1 VIDLVWLVPALPL
14 AGAVVNLFLGR
25 RLGRAAGV
33 IASVLMAASFA
44 ASVGV
49 LVDLVGLPGTDRVKL
64 ARLWEWFASGSFRV
78 ALELRVDPLSVT
90 MILVITGIGT
100 LIHVYSNGYMERDP
114 RFGRFFAYM
123 NLFVFFMLMLVLAEN
138 FLVLYFGWEGVGL
151 CSYLL
156 IGFWYERTVA
166 ANAAKKAFITTR
178 IGDTFMLVG
187 IVLIFLRLGSLSFST
202 VLVGAIAHRQPSG
215 VFTIISLLLLAG
227 AIGKSAQVP
236 LHVWLPDAMEGPTP
250 VSALIHAATM
260 VTAGV
265 YLIAR
270 AHVFFDISGV
280 ASTVVLVVGLVTAIY
295 AATCALGQDDIKRV
309 LAYSTISQLGFMFFA
324 LGLHRYGA
332 AIFLLVTHAFYK
344 ALLFLGAGSVMHGLD
359 GETDLLRMG
368 GLRRLMPLT
377 SALFIVGALAIAGVP
392 PFAGFF
398 SKDQIVAAA
407 SQTEHTLAWVLM
419 LVAAF
424 LSTLY
429 ITRLVFLAFFGEP
442 RTDRHPH
449 ESPPV
454 MTIPLAILAI
464 GATFGGLLSLNA
476 ITGRLPTFL
485 TPVFGQVVE
494 PVRGLSE
501 TALTAIS
508 VGVALLGVLAG
519 WLIWGSGRVDWIAL
533 RERFTS
539 QRAFLRRGWYVDDA
553 YAHTLVPAGLFVG
566 RVLAFGVDR
575 DVIDGA
581 VNGVGWVVERFSAVG
596 RRVQTGFVR
605 NYALVFLLGAVA
617 LFVYVGWRI

>member
-1 VIDLVWLVPALPL
+1 MIDLVWLVPALPL
-14 AGAVVNLFLGR
+14 AGAVLNLFAGR
-25 RLGRAAGV
+25 RLARLAGV
-33 IASVLMAASFA
+33 IASLLVAASFA
-44 ASVGV
+44 VSVGV
-49 LVDLVGLPGTDRVKL
+49 LADLVSLPGEDRVKL
-64 ARLWEWFASGSFRV
+64 VRLWDWISVGGLRV
-78 ALELRVDPLSVT
+78 AAELRVDPLSVT
-90 MILVITGIGT
+90 MLLVITGIGA
-100 LIHVYSNGYMERDP
+100 LIHVYSNGYMEGDP

-138 FLVLYFGWEGVGL
+138 FLVLYLGWEGVGL

-156 IGFWYERTVA
+156 IGFWYERASA

-178 IGDTFMLVG
+178 IGDTFFLIG
-187 IVLIFLRLGSLSFST
+187 IVLVFLRLGSLNFSS
-202 VLVGAIAHRQPSG
+202 VLADSVATKQPSG
-215 VFTIISLLLLAG
+215 VFTVIALLFLGG

-280 ASTVVLVVGLVTAIY
+280 ASTVVLIVGLVTAIY
-295 AATCALGQDDIKRV
+295 AATAALAQDDIKRV

-344 ALLFLGAGSVMHGLD
+344 ALMFLSAGSVMHGLD
-359 GETDLLRMG
+359 GETDMTTMG
-368 GLRRLMPLT
+368 GLRRFLPVT
-377 SALFIVGALAIAGVP
+377 SATFILGALAISGVP

-407 SQTEHTLAWVLM
+407 NQTEHTVAWVLM

-424 LSTLY
+424 FSTLY
-429 ITRLVFLAFFGEP
+429 ITRLVFMTFFGLP
-442 RTDRHPH
+442 RTDRRAH

-464 GATFGGLLSLNA
+464 GAVFGGLLSLNA
-476 ITGRLPTFL
+476 ITGRLPAFL

-494 PVRGLSE
+494 PVRGMSE
-501 TALTAIS
+501 VALTAVS
-508 VGVALLGVLAG
+508 VTVALLGVLVG
-519 WLIWGSGRVDWIAL
+519 WFVWGSGRVDWMAL
-533 RERFTS
+533 RERLAGG
-539 QRAFLRRGWYVDDA
+539 RRFLARGWYVDDA
-553 YAHTLVPAGLFVG
+553 YARGLVPASTLGARL
-566 RVLAFGVDR
+566 LAFGVDGR
-575 DVIDGA
+575 VVDGL
-581 VNGVGWVVERFSAVG
+581 VNATGGLVTRLSGVG
-596 RRVQTGFVR
+596 RRVQTGLVR
-605 NYALVFLLGAVA
+605 NYALAFLLGAVV
-617 LFVYVGWRI
+617 LFVYVGLRF

>member
-14 AGAVVNLFLGR
+14 LGAVVNLFAGR

-33 IASVLMAASFA
+33 IGSVVVAAAFA
-44 ASVGV
+44 ASVAV
-49 LVDLVGLPGTDRVKL
+49 LADLVRLPGADRVKL
-64 ARLWEWFASGSFRV
+64 VRLWEWFSSGSLRV
-78 ALELRVDPLSVT
+78 GVEFRVDPLSVT

-100 LIHVYSNGYMERDP
+100 LIHVYSNGYMAGDA
-114 RFGRFFAYM
+114 RFGRFFAFM
-123 NLFVFFMLMLVLAEN
+123 NLFVFFMLTLVLAEN
-138 FLVLYFGWEGVGL
+138 FLLLYLGWEGVGL

-156 IGFWYERTVA
+156 IGFWYERAAA

-187 IVLIFLRLGSLSFST
+187 IVVVFVRLGSSSFST
-202 VLVGAIAHRQPSG
+202 VLAAGIANRQPSG
-215 VFTIISLLLLAG
+215 VFTVIALLLLAG

-270 AHVFFDISGV
+270 THLFFEISGI

-309 LAYSTISQLGFMFFA
+309 LAYSTVSQLGFMFFA

-359 GETDLLRMG
+359 GETDMMRMG
-368 GLRRLMPLT
+368 GLRRLVPLT

-407 SQTEHTLAWVLM
+407 NETEHTFAWILM

-429 ITRLVFLAFFGEP
+429 ITRLVVMAFFGRL
-442 RTDRHPH
+442 RTERHPH
-449 ESPPV
+449 ESPAV
-454 MTIPLAILAI
+454 MTVPLAILAF
-464 GATFGGLLSLNA
+464 GAIFGGLLSLNA
-476 ITGRLPTFL
+476 ITGKLPTFL

-494 PVRGLSE
+494 PVRGMSE
-501 TALTAIS
+501 AALTTIS
-508 VGVALLGVLAG
+508 VAVAFLGILVG
-519 WLIWGSGRVDWIAL
+519 WFIWGSGRIDWIAL
-533 RERFTS
+533 RERLAP
-539 QRAFLRRGWYVDDA
+539 QRAFLRRGWYLDDA
-553 YAHTLVPAGLFVG
+553 YAHTLVPAGLLGG
-566 RVLAFGVDR
+566 RALAFGADR
-575 DVIDGA
+575 RVIDGA
-581 VNGVGWVVERFSAVG
+581 VNGIGGIVERLSAVG
-596 RRVQTGFVR
+596 RRIQTGFVR
-605 NYALVFLLGAVA
+605 NYALAFLLGAVA